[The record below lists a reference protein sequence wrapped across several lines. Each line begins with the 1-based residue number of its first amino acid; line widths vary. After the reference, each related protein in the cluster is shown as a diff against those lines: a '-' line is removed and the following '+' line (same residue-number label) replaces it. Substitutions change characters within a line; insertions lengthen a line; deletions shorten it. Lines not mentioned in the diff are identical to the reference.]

1 MKRRHAWP
9 KGHWSW
15 PVDITH
21 KHGMRSGSMIWIGEQ
36 LDMTETGEVC
46 HAGDVFAQIPPV
58 VRHVERVLED
68 LEARLADLVKLLC
81 FYVNDGSLDEST
93 VLAAIAAALPR
104 KPGRQLPSSRSP
116 ISPIPA
122 SPWSWRAVPCAARM
136 AQHCPA
142 ASRQPRASRR
152 SPTASPRRCAAAR

>member
-21 KHGMRSGSMIWIGEQ
+21 KHGMRSGSMIWIGGQ
-36 LDMTETGEVC
+36 LDMTEAGEVC

-68 LEARLADLVKLLC
+68 LEAGLADLVKLLC
-81 FYVNDGSLDEST
+81 FYVNDGSLDESA
-93 VLAAIAAALPR
+93 VLAAIAEALPPEAR
-104 KPGRQLPSSRSP
+104 PAVTLIPVPYLAYPGIALEMEGYAMRS
-116 ISPIPA
+116 
-122 SPWSWRAVPCAARM
+122 
-136 AQHCPA
+136 
-142 ASRQPRASRR
+142 
-152 SPTASPRRCAAAR
+152 